1 MLGTK
6 SLTRT
11 TIIKMG
17 IRIAIVIIAVTL
29 ISYWHVISIL
39 ESQTLE
45 QLQKYIV
52 ERGQRESQIF
62 LLAQDNH
69 LIFKKEFER
78 RIKLLGSQ
86 NPQQKF
92 DQLLLPWSDNT
103 LRNFPQNQNLDH
115 FDTKHDSGIYIGKQA
130 VITPKL
136 RRDVLTFYDLL
147 NTYGP
152 AWINRFI
159 NTYIIT
165 PDNIVILYWPD
176 EPWALQAGADIY
188 MPDEVAYA
196 SSNIKNNPTRQQVW
210 TSLYIDPVA
219 KLWMVSLETPIDN
232 KEKKQI
238 AAIGHDIVLNELMDR
253 TIHDALDGSYNMIFR
268 EDGRLIAHPS
278 YMDKI
283 LKENGE
289 FDIQHSEDEALLNT
303 FNLVKNRD
311 SNTIVIDNKAND
323 EYLAITKIEGPNWY
337 FVTAYPK
344 SLMSNLAFDTAR
356 FILFLGLLS
365 LLIEISILY
374 YVLRQQVT
382 KPLREFA
389 GAIENISNGNFTTK
403 ATQYLPVYRK
413 DEIGTLAKSFDSMAG
428 QLNSFF
434 EELKHLDKLKDEF
447 LANTSHEL
455 RTPLNGI
462 IGLAESLIDG
472 VSGDLPDK
480 TKQNLYMIVASG
492 KRLSVLVNEILDF
505 SQLKHKQLQ
514 LQLKPLPLRE
524 IVELVFMLSQPLI
537 ANKQVKLINKIAADL
552 PPALADENR
561 LQQILHNLIGN
572 AMKFTE
578 TGSIEVSATVAE
590 KQLIITVADT
600 GIGIAADKLDNIF
613 ESFEQADSGTAREY
627 GGTGLGLAVTK
638 QLVELHGG
646 KIWVESTEGIGSK
659 FIFSLNISSQQVSI
673 ANYQLPKLKADINS
687 SIKTQDDNLN
697 TNKENQILI
706 VDDEAINLQVLSNYL
721 SLQNYNVIQVTSG
734 IEALACIEKGLKPD
748 AIILDVMMPQM
759 TGYEVTRKLREKWA
773 ALELPILLLTAKTQ
787 IEDLVIGLESGAND
801 YLTKPISKQELL
813 ARLKTHISL
822 SQFKAKNL
830 SLEVEKQAAE
840 LANQAKSQF
849 LATMSHELRTPLNGI
864 LGYAQ
869 ILKRDLN
876 LEPRQ
881 QNGLNIIE
889 QSGEHLLTLINDVLD
904 LAKIESGKIEL
915 DKNEFALLYFLKS
928 ITEIVRIRAEH
939 KDIYFKLV
947 TEYLPNGVYGDE
959 KRLRQVLI
967 NLLGNAIKFTDKGG
981 VTLKVSYYGAKTRFA
996 IEDTG
1001 VGIASEELETIFE
1014 AFQQVGDKQRQIQGT
1029 GLGLAISRQLVELM
1043 GGQLQVKSQ
1052 LGQGTTFWFDLQ
1064 LPKAKNIIQPDNKLI
1079 DIQKI
1084 VGIKGEAPTIIIV
1097 DDKTNNRQ
1105 ILIELLTP
1113 LGFKLIEA
1121 IDGIDALNKALEHH
1135 PQLIITDLIMPKM
1148 DGFELSRKIRQTPQL
1163 KNIKIFATSASVF
1176 EEDYKKSLTAGCN
1189 IFLAKPIKAEYLF
1202 EQLQKFF
1209 NIEWIYQQT
1218 ADTHNEQ
1225 APIIPPPLET
1235 IKQLFELSLA
1245 GDIEAIE
1252 EQTKQLIKS
1261 DKRFIPFGNKLHSFS
1276 KNFQINKMCDWL
1288 NGFLK

>member
-1 MLGTK
+1 VLGK
-6 SLTRT
+6 NSLTRT

-29 ISYWHVISIL
+29 ISYWHVVSIL

-45 QLQKYIV
+45 QLKKYIV
-52 ERGQRESQIF
+52 ERGQRESQVF

-78 RIKLLGSQ
+78 RIELLGSE
-86 NPQQKF
+86 NPQQRF
-92 DQLLLPWSDNT
+92 DQLLLPCSDKT
-103 LRNFPQNQNLDH
+103 LRNFPQNKNLEL

-147 NTYGP
+147 NSYGP

-159 NTYIIT
+159 NTYVIT

-176 EPWALQAGADIY
+176 EPWALQASADIY

-219 KLWMVSLETPIDN
+219 KLWMVSLETPIDDKDN
-232 KEKKQI
+232 KQI

-253 TIHDALDGSYNMIFR
+253 TIHDALDGTYNMIFR
-268 EDGRLIAHPS
+268 EDGRIIAHPS

-283 LKENGE
+283 LKANGE
-289 FDIQHSEDEALLNT
+289 FDIQHSEDQALLNT

-365 LLIEISILY
+365 LLIEIIILY
-374 YVLRQQVT
+374 YVLRKQVT

-389 GAIENISNGNFTTK
+389 GAIENISSGNFTTK
-403 ATQYLPVYRK
+403 ATQYLPVSRK

-480 TKQNLYMIVASG
+480 TKQNLYMIVTSG

-505 SQLKHKQLQ
+505 SQLKHKQLD
-514 LQLKPLPLRE
+514 LQLKSVPLRE

-537 ANKQVKLINKIAADL
+537 VNKSVKLINKIAADL

-578 TGSIEVSATVAE
+578 TGSIEVSATVDE

-600 GIGIAADKLDNIF
+600 GIGIAADKLNTIF
-613 ESFEQADSGTAREY
+613 ESFEQADSGTARKY

-646 KIWVESTEGIGSK
+646 KIWVKSREAIGSK
-659 FIFSLNISSQQVSI
+659 FIFSLNISTQQVSI
-673 ANYQLPKLKADINS
+673 ANYQLPKLKADIYS
-687 SIKTQDDNLN
+687 SIKTQDHNLN

-706 VDDEAINLQVLSNYL
+706 VDDETINLQVLSNYL

-734 IEALACIEKGLKPD
+734 IEALARIEKGLKPD

-759 TGYEVTRKLREKWA
+759 TGYEVTRKLRQKWA

-822 SQFKAKNL
+822 SQFKAQNL
-830 SLEVEKQAAE
+830 KLEVEKQAAE

-881 QNGLNIIE
+881 QKGLKIIE

-915 DKNEFALLYFLKS
+915 DNNEFALVFFLKS
-928 ITEIVRIRAEH
+928 LTEIVQIRAEH
-939 KDIYFKLV
+939 KDIYFQLV
-947 TEYLPNGVYGDE
+947 TESLPNGVYGDE

-981 VTLKVSYYGAKTRFA
+981 VTFKVSPYDTKIRFEIA
-996 IEDTG
+996 DTG
-1001 VGIASEELETIFE
+1001 VGIASEELQTIFE
-1014 AFQQVGDKQRQIQGT
+1014 PFQQVGDKQRQIQGT
-1029 GLGLAISRQLVELM
+1029 GLGLAISRQLVEVM

-1064 LPKAKNIIQPDNKLI
+1064 LPKAKNIIQPDKKLI
-1079 DIQKI
+1079 DIEKI
-1084 VGIKGEAPTIIIV
+1084 IGIKGEVPTIIIV
-1097 DDKTNNRQ
+1097 DDKTDNRQ
-1105 ILIELLTP
+1105 ILIELLAP

-1121 IDGIDALNKALEHH
+1121 TDGIDGLNKALKHH
-1135 PQLIITDLIMPKM
+1135 PQLIITDLIMPNM
-1148 DGFELSRKIRQTPQL
+1148 DGFQFIRKIRQTPQL
-1163 KNIKIFATSASVF
+1163 KNIKIFASSASVF
-1176 EEDYKKSLTAGCN
+1176 EEDCKKSLTAGCN
-1189 IFLAKPIKAEYLF
+1189 LFLPKPIKAEYLF

-1209 NIEWIYQQT
+1209 NIEWIYPQT
-1218 ADTHNEQ
+1218 ADTNNKH

-1235 IKQLFELSLA
+1235 INELFELSLA

-1252 EQTKQLIKS
+1252 EQIKQLIKS
-1261 DKRFIPFGNKLHSFS
+1261 DTRFIPFANKLHSFS

-1288 NGFLK
+1288 NGYLK